1 MEESL
6 FVKIIPPLFLLFILI
21 LSNFTGEILS
31 CKFIKYA
38 QENYILKHF
47 IAFMALF
54 FTIIITLN
62 FLGEDNLDIK
72 FNLLSPLHK
81 LFVTFIIYLLFLI
94 LNRCDFKYLATT
106 LILFSIIYIIEM
118 QQNHL
123 LKINSIG
130 VEQSNAFNLVK
141 NVLSFICVVVI
152 LVGFKIYYSKKREEY
167 KNIWSNWNFILG
179 RYNNVTK
186 SGCKNNDQGRFKVKD
201 DSVYL
206 MSLK

>member
-1 MEESL
+1 
-6 FVKIIPPLFLLFILI
+6 
-21 LSNFTGEILS
+21 
-31 CKFIKYA
+31 
-38 QENYILKHF
+38 
-47 IAFMALF
+47 
-54 FTIIITLN
+54 
-62 FLGEDNLDIK
+62 
-72 FNLLSPLHK
+72 
-81 LFVTFIIYLLFLI
+81 
-94 LNRCDFKYLATT
+94 
-106 LILFSIIYIIEM
+106 M